1 MINMKELLVDKVV
14 NFDTS
19 LSISELVYQ
28 QWYIRVK
35 LKNPIT
41 EKTMPLVYVLN
52 NRVSIVGSVRVY
64 EFKRKLDNKLICMYV
79 NSDNKII
86 DVTDGDASDWC
97 INGEVVNFLL
107 TREPKPQEVFEEVDI
122 FQLYLFDLDKIIQN
136 TIPRKLL

>member
-41 EKTMPLVYVLN
+41 EKTMPLVYILN

-86 DVTDGDASDWC
+86 DVTDGGVSDWC
-97 INGEVVNFLL
+97 INDEVVNFLL
-107 TREPKPQEVFEEVDI
+107 TREPKPQEVFEEVGI